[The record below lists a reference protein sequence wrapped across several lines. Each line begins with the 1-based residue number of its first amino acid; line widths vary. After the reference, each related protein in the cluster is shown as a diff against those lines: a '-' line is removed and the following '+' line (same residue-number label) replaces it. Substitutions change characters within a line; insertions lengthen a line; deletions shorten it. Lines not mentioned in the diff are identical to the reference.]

1 MNTNM
6 NMNMNMNMNGVFYF
20 EVTQKSFARE
30 AFTVRKMDVLGGV
43 LLVLSLMRVPGS
55 SCC

>member
-1 MNTNM
+1 MNT